1 MERKTRQ
8 RMAIREALSESGR
21 PLLPQEVLVA
31 AQGSVPGLSLA
42 TVYRNLRSLV
52 DDGELRSVNLPGENP
67 RFELAHGHHHHHF
80 PCRQCQRVF
89 EVEACPGDLSNLTPP
104 GFTLEDHDLT
114 LYGRCADCK
123 ISSPRSRRSNPQ

>member
-8 RMAIREALSESGR
+8 RVAIREAISESGR

-31 AQGSVPGLSLA
+31 AQNAVPGLSLA

-52 DDGELRSVNLPGENP
+52 EEGELRSVNLPGENP
-67 RFELAHGHHHHHF
+67 RFELAHEHHHHHF
-80 PCRQCQRVF
+80 QCRQCQRVF

-114 LYGRCADCK
+114 IYGRCSDCK
-123 ISSPRSRRSNPQ
+123 TVPRARRSNHQ